1 MQDCH
6 MAQLLEHSKYLQK
19 EGKQTLVGVLY
30 VESGVIQ
37 HGNLFNILGSFEKLG
52 TTVGAET

>member
-1 MQDCH
+1 

-52 TTVGAET
+52 TTVRAET